1 MHWILFPRL
10 LVLVFTTLYAATS
23 SSFEY
28 HYLTASDGIQ
38 IRVGRFCGDGSAPE
52 SANKIMLV
60 LPGLVSRIERHE
72 LLAKHYA
79 SFGFGVW
86 VLDFR
91 GQGGSQRLV
100 ENKQMIHIDDF
111 SDYIRDVEALAL
123 WDKFNDKHISIF
135 GHSMGGQ
142 VALQVLRKHPKMF
155 ELAVLEAPMV
165 CIKTAPF
172 PFLLAEPLAYIF
184 KNWFGLGKQYCLGH
198 GNYDHLKHS
207 FANNR
212 NCRDKNLFDKH
223 YFIHESHKEMIPRDP
238 SCGWMHAALSSS
250 RRFLSNLKP
259 LENVTTKVFLA
270 TAGDDKVLDT
280 RYDATI
286 VSALQKA
293 AHRVYAG
300 AWHCLMHDT
309 LAIRRAYLADV
320 SAFLRNPDEFT
331 RKHITMQ
338 PNFNLGWLEWFKG
351 IIKI

>member
-1 MHWILFPRL
+1 MHWNTFPKL
-10 LVLVFTTLYAATS
+10 LVCVFAMLYAAPAP
-23 SSFEY
+23 FEY
-28 HYLTASDGIQ
+28 HFLTASDGVK

-52 SANKIMLV
+52 SSNKIMLV

-79 SFGFGVW
+79 SFGLGVW

-91 GQGGSQRLV
+91 GQGGPQRLV

-123 WDKFNDKHISIF
+123 WDKFNGKHISIF

-165 CIKTAPF
+165 RIKTAPF

-198 GNYDHLKHS
+198 GNYDPIQES
-207 FANNR
+207 FKYNR
-212 NCRDKNLFDKH
+212 NCRDKALFDQH
-223 YFIHESHKEMIPRDP
+223 YFIHESHRELIPRSP
-238 SCGWMHAALSSS
+238 SCGWMHAALSAS
-250 RRFLSNLKP
+250 RRFLNDLKP
-259 LENVTTKVFLA
+259 LGNVTTKVFLA

-280 RYDATI
+280 RHDSII
-286 VSALQKA
+286 VSAFQKA
-293 AHRVYAG
+293 AHHVYAG
-300 AWHCLMHDT
+300 AWHCLIHDT
-309 LAIRRAYLADV
+309 LAIRRTYLADV
-320 SAFLRNPDEFT
+320 AAFLSNPDLFINNH
-331 RKHITMQ
+331 RAMQ
-338 PNFNLGWLEWFKG
+338 PNFNLGWIEWIKK
-351 IIKI
+351 IINI